1 MKSEELKPEDRSL
14 KRAICGK
21 KHQQEEREWSNAE
34 GNSIGRESGN
44 RRGKDSLFIPF
55 LPTEM
60 ETEGRQEFLPI
71 LFMAVCP
78 GTGAVPMA

>member
-1 MKSEELKPEDRSL
+1 MKSQELKPEDRSL
-14 KRAICGK
+14 KMAICGK
-21 KHQQEEREWSNAE
+21 KQQQEERERSNAE